1 MNDTIE
7 YFIEDIEKFL
17 KINEESTGEESL
29 SLKKLLS
36 VADKIKIFKNIDL
49 LDLRAIVYDVKFK
62 RYKLKDYIVEQG
74 QLKKEIYFIIDGECQ
89 VLFNTTKIGT
99 LRAGEAFGEA
109 GAIFGTKRGA
119 TVICASKQATLLS
132 FKIDEE
138 NIDFC
143 APAIATLYK
152 NLAYEINTKLNAL
165 NTRAATKIVPLH
177 PS

>member
-1 MNDTIE
+1 MNDDIE
-7 YFIEDIEKFL
+7 YFVEDIEKFL
-17 KINEESTGEESL
+17 QINEESIEEDSL

-49 LDLRAIVYDVKFK
+49 LDLRAIVYDVKFE
-62 RYKLKDYIVEQG
+62 RYKLKDYVVEQG

-89 VLFNTTKIGT
+89 VFFNTTKIGS
-99 LRAGEAFGEA
+99 LRPGEVFGEA

-138 NIDFC
+138 NLDFC
-143 APAIATLYK
+143 APAIAKLYK
-152 NLAYEINTKLNAL
+152 NLAYEINTKLDAL
-165 NTRAATKIVPLH
+165 NNQASVKK
-177 PS
+177 